1 MQASRTSSDSDRT
14 HGCVRLRVFTGSPPV
29 PRVDVETFVT
39 FRAVRAGTPAP
50 SGKGE
55 TGAAWR

>member
-39 FRAVRAGTPAP
+39 FRAVRAGTIR
-50 SGKGE
+50 KGRNR
-55 TGAAWR
+55 GGVA